1 MNTIDYRN
9 IADALEFYQGCG
21 YTYVEVPWYVTREI
35 MDITRPKYV
44 PEDMDYYIPKN
55 DKCLVASAEQSFLY
69 LIVKGILQPGK
80 YVGVTPC
87 YRFEPIN
94 QLHRKVFMKVE
105 LIEFGGVNDIVRK
118 NMDDMVFDAMSF
130 FADKLNGTI
139 TKVEKTPENSL
150 VGLDLEYSME
160 ELGSYGIRQHR
171 NMMWVYGTGCA
182 EPRLSIIQSTD
193 KGR

>member
-1 MNTIDYRN
+1 MNTINYRN
-9 IADALEFYQGCG
+9 IADAVDFYQGCG

-35 MDITRPKYV
+35 MDITRPKHV

-94 QLHRKVFMKVE
+94 QLHRKVFTKVE
-105 LIEFGGVNDIVRK
+105 LIEFGEVDDIGQSNLTELVHH
-118 NMDDMVFDAMSF
+118 AIEF
-130 FADKLNGTI
+130 FKTKLNGTI
-139 TKVEKTPENSL
+139 AKVGNVPENSIY
-150 VGLDLEYSME
+150 GLDLEYNME

-171 NMMWVYGTGCA
+171 NIKWVYGTGCA